1 MAASNWEVH
10 DVQHSNNKGNGAITH
25 TAARDGRPAVVRLAI
40 LAFLVL
46 LAAMAVSVPVKA
58 AGIDHHPMRFD
69 RLSLDEGLSQSNV
82 LAILQDSEGLMWV
95 GTENGLNRYDGYDF
109 TAFRRQRGNPDA
121 LPNDFIFDIAED
133 AKGNLWIATN
143 GGGLVHMDKS
153 NGTFTAFRN
162 DPADASSIGSNVV
175 RSVFVDTD
183 GRVLAGTRG
192 AGLRR
197 LDTKTGAFSSV
208 TLPGVAET
216 DSLDSVF
223 ALFRDSAGA
232 LWVGGDHG
240 LVRLSDKAASFDG
253 FNDSVRAIGE
263 SSDGAIWVGTFG
275 GGLARLEKDATEFSF
290 YRHDAADATSIA
302 SDEVTS
308 ILEDNSGRLWVG
320 TTAGLSLVDA
330 KNEAFV
336 RFGYDAADVSSL
348 SGDSITAL
356 YEDASGVLWVGT
368 KTRGLNKWNPRT
380 WAYGLEDGRQLA
392 DEAEEQA
399 PNVTSFAENANGLLF
414 VGTFGEGLN
423 IVDRKTGDVTHIRHD
438 PENPASISEDFV
450 MSMAAASDGTIL
462 LGTMRYGIDRFDP
475 ETGSVVARYR
485 RDADDPA
492 SISANGIM
500 AIYEDSKGQVW
511 AGTFGGGVSRLDPKS
526 GEFTRFLADP
536 NTSGSLSG
544 NRVTA
549 FAEDPSGRMWIGTD
563 SAGLNLYDPETGV
576 FHHFRHDEVDP
587 ATLSDDTIYSIKVD
601 AAGSV
606 WVGTRGGGLDRV
618 AGSAADPE
626 HIGFTNVSA
635 ANGLSNDVIYGI
647 EIDAKNRLWLSTNF
661 GINRYNPKTGEIKA
675 LHRRDGLQS
684 EEFNFGAHFANAG
697 GELFFGGGNG
707 YNVFDPTGIPVNA
720 HAPAIVLTG
729 FFNGRSGIREDLDL
743 NDDGN
748 LELGYREDTISFEF
762 AALDFSAP
770 ERNQYMYKL
779 EGFDSEWVDLGNR
792 RRVTFTNLDDGHYLL
807 RVKAANS
814 DGVWNE
820 AAFALPVRVAPA
832 PWDTWWAYLGYV
844 AMVIQ
849 LGVLVWWAHRQKVRR
864 EEEYSRRLE
873 RAVAVRTEKLV
884 ERNQQLKV
892 LNNALQESSLSD
904 PLTGLRNRR
913 FVFEEISRDFE
924 TVRRK
929 NSDSFDGIDNSNA
942 ADLVFMMVDLDNFKP
957 INDTYGHAAGDQM
970 LLEVRDVLLG
980 TCRRSDFVIRWGGDE
995 FVVIAKQAKPHECQ
1009 ALAERIRNDIA
1020 QHNFA
1025 LSDGQ
1030 IVRTTCSIGFAA
1042 YPLFRS
1048 NLDESSLDQV
1058 IGLADALMYEAK
1070 KHRNAWAGMFAPNEA
1085 ATSFEVEDD
1094 SLEPTSILFRARR
1107 AGNLSVGD
1115 DHIEGEFI
1123 ERKAS

>member
-1 MAASNWEVH
+1 M
-10 DVQHSNNKGNGAITH
+10 QHSNNKGNGAIT
-25 TAARDGRPAVVRLAI
+25 TRTREGRQLVMGLAA
-40 LAFLVL
+40 LVL
-46 LAAMAVSVPVKA
+46 LTALAFAVPARA
-58 AGIDHHPMRFD
+58 AGNDHHPMRFD

-82 LAILQDSEGLMWV
+82 LAILQDSDGLMWV

-109 TAFRRQRGNPDA
+109 TAFRRQRGNPAA
-121 LPNDFIFDIAED
+121 LPNDFIFDIAEGKD
-133 AKGNLWIATN
+133 GTLWIATN
-143 GGGLVHMDKS
+143 GGGLVRMDRAS
-153 NGTFTAFRN
+153 GTFKAFRN

-175 RSVFVDTD
+175 RRVFIDTD
-183 GRVLAGTRG
+183 GSVLAGTRG

-197 LDTKTGAFSSV
+197 LDEASGEFTSV
-208 TLPGVAET
+208 ALPGVSET
-216 DSLDSVF
+216 DSLDSIF
-223 ALFRDSAGA
+223 ALMSDSAGA

-240 LVRLSDKAASFDG
+240 LVRIGETAKRFDG
-253 FNDSVRAIGE
+253 FDKSVRAVYE
-263 SSDGAIWVGTFG
+263 SSDGTIWAGTFG
-275 GGLARLEKDATEFSF
+275 GGLARMDQSGEGFTF
-290 YRHDAADATSIA
+290 YRHDADDAASI
-302 SDEVTS
+302 SGNEVSS
-308 ILEDNSGRLWVG
+308 ILEDDGGRLWVG
-320 TTAGLSLVDA
+320 TTDGLNLVNTDSDT
-330 KNEAFV
+330 FI
-336 RFGYDAADVSSL
+336 RFGYDSGDSTSV
-348 SGDSITAL
+348 SGDSITVL
-356 YEDASGVLWVGT
+356 YQDAGGVLWVGT

-380 WAYGLEDGRQLA
+380 WAYGFEDGRKLA
-392 DEAEEQA
+392 TDGEQA
-399 PNVTSFAENANGLLF
+399 PNVTSFTEDRQGRLL

-423 IVDRKTGDVTHIRHD
+423 IVDRSSGDITKLRHD
-438 PENPASISEDFV
+438 PENPGSISDNFV
-450 MSMAAASDGTIL
+450 MSMTAASDGTIL
-462 LGTMRYGIDRFDP
+462 LGTMRNGIDRFDP

-485 RDADDPA
+485 RDADNPA

-500 AIYEDSKGQVW
+500 ALYEDSKGRIW
-511 AGTFGGGVSRLDPKS
+511 AGTFGGGVSRLDPDT

-536 NTSGSLSG
+536 NTSASLSG

-549 FAEDPSGRMWIGTD
+549 FAEDSSGRMWIGTD
-563 SAGLNLYDPETGV
+563 SAGLNLYDEASGV
-576 FHHFRHDEVDP
+576 FHHFRHDAMDP
-587 ATLSDDTIYSIKVD
+587 TTLSDDTIYSLKVD
-601 AAGSV
+601 ANGSV

-626 HIGFTNVSA
+626 HIGFSNVSA
-635 ANGLSNDVIYGI
+635 ADGLSNDVIYGI
-647 EIDAKNRLWLSTNF
+647 EADAKNRLWLSTNF
-661 GINRYNPKTGEIKA
+661 GINRYNPQTGAVKE

-684 EEFNFGAHFANAG
+684 EEFNFGAHFANTS

-707 YNVFDPTGIPVNA
+707 YNAFNPAGLPINA

-729 FFNGRSGIREDLDL
+729 FFNGRSGIREDLEL
-743 NDDGN
+743 NDDGS
-748 LELGYREDTISFEF
+748 LELSHKQDTISFEF

-779 EGFDSEWVDLGNR
+779 EGFDNEWVNLGNR
-792 RRVTFTNLDDGHYLL
+792 RRVTFTNLDDGSYLL

-832 PWDTWWAYLGYV
+832 PWETWWAYLGYFMAAV
-844 AMVIQ
+844 Q
-849 LGVLVWWAHRQKVRR
+849 LGVLIWWAHRQKVRR
-864 EEEYSRRLE
+864 EEDYSRRLE

-924 TVRRK
+924 TIRRK
-929 NSDSFDGIDNSNA
+929 NSDAFDGVDNSNA

-995 FVVIAKQAKPHECQ
+995 FVVIAKQAKPDECK
-1009 ALAERIRNDIA
+1009 ALAERIRDDIA
-1020 QHNFA
+1020 KHNFA

-1042 YPLFRS
+1042 YPIFRS

-1070 KHRNAWAGMFAPNEA
+1070 KHRNAWAGMFGPNEA
-1085 ATSFEVEDD
+1085 ATSFDISADE
-1094 SLEPTSILFRARR
+1094 LEPTSILFRARR
-1107 AGNLSVGD
+1107 SGNLSVRD
-1115 DHIEGEFI
+1115 DHIDGEFV
-1123 ERKAS
+1123 ERKVG